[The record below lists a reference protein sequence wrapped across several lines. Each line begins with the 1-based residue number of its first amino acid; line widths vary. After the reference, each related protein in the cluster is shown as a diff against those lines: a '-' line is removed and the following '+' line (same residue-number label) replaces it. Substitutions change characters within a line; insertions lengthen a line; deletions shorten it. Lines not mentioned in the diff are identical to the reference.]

1 MYFFKRLDF
10 RRKILMNTTTLK
22 GLFMKYKHFREIE
35 PSNKMDFIM
44 LYFAACRSLHE
55 LENAIRRTN
64 NGNLTCRQTWL
75 LRRIQRKLIQMSAL
89 WKKEIKNN

>member
-1 MYFFKRLDF
+1 
-10 RRKILMNTTTLK
+10 MNATTLK
-22 GLFMKYKHFREIE
+22 GLSMKYKHFREIE
-35 PSNKMDFIM
+35 PSNKTDFIM

-75 LRRIQRKLIQMSAL
+75 LRHTRLKRPPYSKSNTKCTNIRFIFMF
-89 WKKEIKNN
+89 IDD

>member
-22 GLFMKYKHFREIE
+22 GLSMKYKHFREIE
-35 PSNKMDFIM
+35 PSNKTDFIM

-75 LRRIQRKLIQMSAL
+75 LCRIQRKLTQIVAL
-89 WKKEIKNN
+89 WKQKI